1 VTRIFE
7 ARGFGESGKM
17 DAVNI
22 QRQLEQALGRPF
34 KSEQVELLLAHLRY
48 VIEQNNYLNLTRI
61 ADEEQGILLHIEDSL
76 TALPELEAAPAGA
89 LADLGSGAGFPG
101 IPLAIMSDRD
111 CTLVEKTQKKAR
123 VIQGFIKDSALAE
136 RVVAEALHTEELA
149 KQQAGQFAVVV
160 ARALSSLP
168 SLIEL
173 AAPLLQPDGILV
185 AYKGDLTSEE
195 LERGRRLEREL
206 GMTITGSRSFV
217 LSDGLSKRT
226 LVCIQKTGQAQ
237 RPLPRRP
244 GQAQRHPLA

>member
-1 VTRIFE
+1 
-7 ARGFGESGKM
+7 M
-17 DAVNI
+17 DVPDI
-22 QRQLEQALGRPF
+22 RRQLEQALERPF
-34 KSEQVELLLAHLRY
+34 RNEHVELLVTHLRY
-48 VIEQNNYLNLTRI
+48 IIEQNQYLNLTRI
-61 ADEEQGILLHIEDSL
+61 SDEEQGVLLHIEDSL

-101 IPLAIMSDRD
+101 IPLAIMSGRD

-123 VIQGFIKDSALAE
+123 VIQRFIEGSALAE
-136 RVVAEALHTEELA
+136 RVTVEALLAEELA
-149 KQQAGQFAVVV
+149 KQRAEHFAVVV

-168 SLIEL
+168 SLMEL
-173 AAPLLQPDGILV
+173 TAPLLQPDGILI

-195 LERGRRLEREL
+195 LARGRCLEREL

-226 LVCIQKTGQAQ
+226 LVCIQKTGKA
-237 RPLPRRP
+237 RRLLPRKL

>member
-1 VTRIFE
+1 
-7 ARGFGESGKM
+7 M
-17 DAVNI
+17 DALNI
-22 QRQLEQALGRPF
+22 REQLEQTLKQPF
-34 KSEQVELLLAHLRY
+34 KGEQVELLLAHLRY

-61 ADEEQGILLHIEDSL
+61 ADEKQGILLHIEDSL

-101 IPLAIMSDRD
+101 IPLAIISDRD

-123 VIQGFIKDSALAE
+123 VIQKFVEGSVLAQ
-136 RVVAEALHTEELA
+136 RVTVEALLAEELA
-149 KQQAGQFAVVV
+149 ARQAGQFAVIV

-168 SLIEL
+168 SLMEL

-195 LERGRRLEREL
+195 MERGKPLEREL
-206 GMTITGSRSFV
+206 GMTVTGSRAFV

-226 LVCIQKTGQAQ
+226 LVCVQKTGQA
-237 RPLPRRP
+237 RRSLPRRP